1 LIFIP
6 KNKNMK
12 FRIIEN
18 IEDSTPRET
27 ATLDLLLTPLEGNT
41 VEDVISALGNRD
53 YYGEYLINTRN
64 KKEVEQAII
73 KHFGPNL
80 PTHKRPLEKKQG
92 FPFPPKTREAME
104 ALIKSFEGKPNLL
117 TYEIT
122 KDGKVLFPTSKNTS
136 QITTANILKT
146 VLGNAGIKYK
156 LEKYENLAEHRQV
169 SRMKELAGLKEIKV
183 NNPIPVKFE
192 DVEEG
197 KIYEFK
203 YTLSYLDNGAE
214 KTDKLKVGIIDSVP
228 GIGEKFLLV
237 NHLDLPDFGDSFELY
252 PEDII
257 SIRRV

>member
-1 LIFIP
+1 
-6 KNKNMK
+6 MK

-41 VEDVISALGNRD
+41 VEDVILALGNRD

-92 FPFPPKTREAME
+92 FKFPPKTREAME
-104 ALIKSFEGKPNLL
+104 NLIKSFEGKPNLI
-117 TYEIT
+117 TYEPYRDNQI
-122 KDGKVLFPTSKNTS
+122 LIPTEKNNS
-136 QITTANILKT
+136 QITTTNILKT

-156 LEKYENLAEHRQV
+156 LEKFENLREHRQV

-183 NNPIPVKFE
+183 NRPFPIKFE
-192 DVEEG
+192 DLEEN
-197 KIYEFK
+197 KQYEFTYK
-203 YTLSYLDNGAE
+203 LDYLDNGAE
-214 KTDKLKVGIIDSVP
+214 KTDVLNLWIIDNSEVDGSGTNFLIVTHP
-228 GIGEKFLLV
+228 GDAME
-237 NHLDLPDFGDSFELY
+237 DSFELY

-257 SIRRV
+257 SIRSV